1 MTPFSFPR
9 HAAGPVEDVGPER
22 KKGQELNS
30 FLSHSL
36 TLARMPL
43 SGESLTM
50 RACERKEK
58 RKVEFLSRINT
69 QAGTVMKFT
78 A

>member
-1 MTPFSFPR
+1 VAGQKGKRDRNSIPF
-9 HAAGPVEDVGPER
+9 
-22 KKGQELNS
+22 L
-30 FLSHSL
+30 FLSLSL
-36 TLARMPL
+36 CPAGTKK
-43 SGESLTM
+43 EKVI